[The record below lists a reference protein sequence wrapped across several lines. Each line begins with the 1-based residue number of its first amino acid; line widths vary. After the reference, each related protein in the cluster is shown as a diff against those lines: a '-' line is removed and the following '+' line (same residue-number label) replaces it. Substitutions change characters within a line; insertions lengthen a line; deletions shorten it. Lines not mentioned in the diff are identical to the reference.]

1 MRSIVSGLL
10 ALSFVFVV
18 SDRALAKKCGDDP
31 GDNAAVAAARG
42 QVATDCPCDSFTN
55 HGQFVKCAAQ
65 VANDRAGSN
74 ALPKSCKGAVVKCAA
89 KTTCGKPGFVT
100 CCRTNSKGQTKC
112 STKNGASKCKAPKG
126 GSACV
131 GATSSCCDACADG
144 CGAVPT
150 PTPGP
155 TATPTP
161 PAATPTPPAPTPT
174 PYGSALKAFIDS
186 SSGLLQ

>member
-31 GDNAAVAAARG
+31 GDNAAVAAARA
-42 QVATDCPCDSFTN
+42 QVATDCPCGSAAN
-55 HGQFVKCAAQ
+55 HGEHVRCAAQ
-65 VANDRAGSN
+65 VANALADAD
-74 ALPKSCKGAVVKCAA
+74 ALPKSCKGEVVKCAA

-112 STKNGASKCKAPKG
+112 STKKDASKCKPPKG
-126 GSACV
+126 GSVCV
-131 GATSSCCDACADG
+131 GATSSCCDACAGG
-144 CGAVPT
+144 CGPT

-155 TATPTP
+155 TATPS
-161 PAATPTPPAPTPT
+161 AATPSPAPTQT